1 MLVKRHTASYERDA
15 SHAALICA
23 VLANINRD
31 PKTKRDP
38 WSPQDFMPT
47 QKAAKPKRAQT
58 WQDQQMIAKLLNQAF
73 GGRVAD
79 VNTSS

>member
-1 MLVKRHTASYERDA
+1 MIKRHTASYEREA

-38 WSPQDFMPT
+38 WSPADFMPT
-47 QKAAKPKRAQT
+47 QKAAKPKQVQT
-58 WQDQQMIAKLLNQAF
+58 WQDQQMIVKLLNQAF
-73 GGRVAD
+73 RGRVAD
-79 VNTSS
+79 GDTGI